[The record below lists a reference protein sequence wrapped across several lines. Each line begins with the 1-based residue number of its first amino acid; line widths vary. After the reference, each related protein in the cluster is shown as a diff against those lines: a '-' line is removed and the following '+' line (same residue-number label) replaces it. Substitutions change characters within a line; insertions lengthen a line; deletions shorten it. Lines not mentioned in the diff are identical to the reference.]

1 MQFTKEEDT
10 MNAKYVRF
18 VAFSV
23 LISVMCI
30 SFGCSTTSV
39 PNDKFRR
46 TDRSYRSDLENLQ
59 EYIDTMPADIVV
71 AGYPKDT
78 TVPVTYT
85 VDTERMQT
93 TYRGVLVKRITPEY
107 TVFRSRSDTS
117 RVVVVPT
124 KTLRR
129 VSIEGV
135 RKKRGSTARSFL
147 WLLLPIGAIAL
158 LATWGWR
165 NAEAADASTGYRVPP
180 VNSCL
185 VILAIMALAG
195 VVLIMTII
203 EPLLNSVYGDFGGY
217 ERVTHA
223 WMFQ

>member
-1 MQFTKEEDT
+1 
-10 MNAKYVRF
+10 MNSSGSKFALLAAILLMAVI
-18 VAFSV
+18 ANSCSSV
-23 LISVMCI
+23 
-30 SFGCSTTSV
+30 SV
-39 PNDKFRR
+39 PRSNMRS
-46 TDRSYRSDLENLQ
+46 TDASYRSDLEGLQ
-59 EYIDTMPADIVV
+59 NYIDTMPADIVV

-93 TYRGVLVKRITPEY
+93 TYRGVVVKRITPEY

-124 KTLRR
+124 KTLSR
-129 VSIEGV
+129 VSIDGV
-135 RKKRGSTARSFL
+135 RKKRSSTAQSFL
-147 WLLLPIGAIAL
+147 WLLLPIGAIAF

-185 VILAIMALAG
+185 VILAIIVLAAATLVVAVSIPVVNALLGEAG
-195 VVLIMTII
+195 T
-203 EPLLNSVYGDFGGY
+203 Y
-217 ERVTHA
+217 ERVSQT
-223 WMFQ
+223 WLFQ

>member
-1 MQFTKEEDT
+1 MRGGDT
-10 MNAKYVRF
+10 MNSSGSKFALLAAILLMAVI
-18 VAFSV
+18 ANSCSSV
-23 LISVMCI
+23 
-30 SFGCSTTSV
+30 SV
-39 PNDKFRR
+39 PRSNMRS
-46 TDRSYRSDLENLQ
+46 TDASYRSDLEGLQ
-59 EYIDTMPADIVV
+59 NYIDTMPADIVV

-93 TYRGVLVKRITPEY
+93 TYRGVVVKRITPEY

-124 KTLRR
+124 KTLSR
-129 VSIEGV
+129 VSIDGV
-135 RKKRGSTARSFL
+135 RKKRSSTAQSFL
-147 WLLLPIGAIAL
+147 WLLLPIGAIAF

-185 VILAIMALAG
+185 VILAIIVLAAATLVVAVSIPVVNALLGEAG
-195 VVLIMTII
+195 T
-203 EPLLNSVYGDFGGY
+203 Y
-217 ERVTHA
+217 ERVSQT
-223 WMFQ
+223 WLFQ

>member
-1 MQFTKEEDT
+1 
-10 MNAKYVRF
+10 MNSSASTIALFAAILLMV
-18 VAFSV
+18 VIANS
-23 LISVMCI
+23 
-30 SFGCSTTSV
+30 CSSMSV
-39 PNDKFRR
+39 PRSNMRS
-46 TDRSYRSDLENLQ
+46 TDASYRSDLEGLQ
-59 EYIDTMPADIVV
+59 NYIDTMPADIVV

-93 TYRGVLVKRITPEY
+93 TYRGVVVKRITPEY

-124 KTLRR
+124 KTVSR

-135 RKKRGSTARSFL
+135 RKKRDSTARSVL
-147 WLLLPIGAIAL
+147 WLLLPIGAIAF

-185 VILAIMALAG
+185 VILAIIVLAATTLAFAIGIPLVNALLGEAG
-195 VVLIMTII
+195 T
-203 EPLLNSVYGDFGGY
+203 Y
-217 ERVTHA
+217 ERVSNT
-223 WMFQ
+223 WLFQ

>member
-1 MQFTKEEDT
+1 MAVIA
-10 MNAKYVRF
+10 NSCS
-18 VAFSV
+18 SV
-23 LISVMCI
+23 
-30 SFGCSTTSV
+30 SV
-39 PNDKFRR
+39 PRSNMRS
-46 TDRSYRSDLENLQ
+46 TDASYRSDLEGLQ
-59 EYIDTMPADIVV
+59 NYIDTMPADIVV

-93 TYRGVLVKRITPEY
+93 TYRGVVVKRITPEY

-124 KTLRR
+124 KTLSR
-129 VSIEGV
+129 VSIDGV
-135 RKKRGSTARSFL
+135 RKKRSSTAQSFL
-147 WLLLPIGAIAL
+147 WLLLPIGAIAF

-185 VILAIMALAG
+185 VILAIIVLAAATLVVAVSIPVVNALLGEAG
-195 VVLIMTII
+195 T
-203 EPLLNSVYGDFGGY
+203 Y
-217 ERVTHA
+217 ERVSQT
-223 WMFQ
+223 WLFQ

>member
-1 MQFTKEEDT
+1 MAVIA
-10 MNAKYVRF
+10 NSCS
-18 VAFSV
+18 SV
-23 LISVMCI
+23 
-30 SFGCSTTSV
+30 SV
-39 PNDKFRR
+39 PRSNMRS
-46 TDRSYRSDLENLQ
+46 TDASYRSDLEGLQ
-59 EYIDTMPADIVV
+59 NYIDTMPADIVV

-93 TYRGVLVKRITPEY
+93 TYRGVVVKRITPEY

-124 KTLRR
+124 KTLSR
-129 VSIEGV
+129 VSIDGV
-135 RKKRGSTARSFL
+135 RKKRSSTAQSFL
-147 WLLLPIGAIAL
+147 WLLLPIGAIAF

-185 VILAIMALAG
+185 VILAIIVLAATTLVVAISIPLVNALLGEAG
-195 VVLIMTII
+195 T
-203 EPLLNSVYGDFGGY
+203 Y
-217 ERVTHA
+217 ERVSQT
-223 WMFQ
+223 WLFQ

>member
-1 MQFTKEEDT
+1 
-10 MNAKYVRF
+10 MNAK
-18 VAFSV
+18 V
-23 LISVMCI
+23 LRTATVCVSILVLLI
-30 SFGCSTTSV
+30 SFGCTTTSI

-46 TDRSYRSDLENLQ
+46 TDRTYRSDLENLQ

-124 KTLRR
+124 KTLSR

-135 RKKRGSTARSFL
+135 RKKRGSTAQAFL

-185 VILAIMALAG
+185 VILAIIVLAATTLVVAISIPLVNALLGEAG
-195 VVLIMTII
+195 T
-203 EPLLNSVYGDFGGY
+203 Y
-217 ERVTHA
+217 ERVSQT
-223 WMFQ
+223 WLFQ